1 MKFKNLTKAS
11 DFFRCPFPRRKER
24 FIALDCATTEAEKAD
39 RGESNAK
46 DSRTRMVAP
55 KKNSEARI
63 RARNEAKI
71 LKAAVDLFS
80 RKGFDGTRIAEISQA
95 SGLPKANVYYYFETK
110 EAIYATLIE
119 RLLAGWDRA
128 LDHID
133 PSREPEDAL
142 RDYIRAKMDYSRQ
155 NLVDSRFFAN
165 EMLRGGRF
173 LSRKQK
179 KHMQNITKE
188 KAAVIDGWIKAGK
201 LAPIDPNHLFMTIW
215 ASTQFYADFA
225 TVAAVTLC
233 KSRLTARDYEDAYDN
248 IVTLI
253 LNGCLK
259 PASK

>member
-1 MKFKNLTKAS
+1 MKFRNLTETS
-11 DFFRCPFPRRKER
+11 DFFYKPFPLRKEG
-24 FIALDCATTEAEKAD
+24 FIALDCDTAEAEKAD
-39 RGESNAK
+39 RGEINAG
-46 DSRTRMVAP
+46 DNGTTMVAP

-119 RLLAGWDRA
+119 RLLAGWDEA
-128 LDHID
+128 LGHID
-133 PSREPEDAL
+133 PAREPEEAL
-142 RDYIRAKMDYSRQ
+142 RDYIRAKMDYSRKH
-155 NLVDSRFFAN
+155 LVDSRFFAN

-179 KHMQNITKE
+179 KHMQKITKE
-188 KAAVIDGWIKAGK
+188 KAAVIEGWIRDGK
-201 LAPIDPNHLFMTIW
+201 MAPVDPNHLFMTIW

-233 KSRLTARDYEDAYDN
+233 KNRLTARDYEEAYDN
-248 IVTLI
+248 IVTLV

-259 PASK
+259 PATA